1 MALDDRK
8 GVWKSGK
15 GKGRHTPKGR
25 QLEDHAWEDVK
36 ALLASRPRR
45 SDLLIEF
52 LHLIQDAYGHLS
64 AAHLRALAE
73 ELRLSMAEVY
83 EVATFYA
90 HFDVVKE
97 GETPPPALTIRVC
110 DSLSCELAGAQALK
124 LALEGGLDASE
135 VRVLRAPC
143 MGRCDTAP
151 VLELGHHHIDHA
163 TPEKVEAAIAA
174 NHTHADIPAYE
185 DFAAYEA
192 AGGYASLKE
201 LRANGD
207 WAQVQDK
214 VLDAGLRGLGG
225 AGFPSGKK
233 WGFVRANEGTR
244 YLAVNGDEGEPGTFK
259 DRYYLE
265 RTPHLFLE
273 GMLIAAWAVEAD
285 TCFIYMRDEYPA
297 VLHILAEE
305 IAKLE
310 NAGIVEKGF
319 IDLRRGAGAYICGE
333 ESAMIESIEG
343 KRGLPRHRPP
353 FVAQVGIFNKPTLV
367 HNVETLLW
375 VTRIVREGPE
385 VLSSIEKN
393 GRKGLRSYSIS
404 GRVNDPGV
412 HLLPAGSTIMD
423 LIDAAGGMI
432 AGHSFKAYQPG
443 GPSAG
448 LLPASINDVPMDF
461 DTLQPLGTFIGS
473 AAVVILS
480 DKDSARGAALNMLRF
495 FEDESCGQCTPCRVG
510 CEKAVKL
517 MQSDKWDQP
526 LLEELCSAM
535 GDASICGLGQA
546 APNPIRMTMKHFADE
561 V

>member
-285 TCFIYMRDEYPA
+285 ICFIYMRDEYPA